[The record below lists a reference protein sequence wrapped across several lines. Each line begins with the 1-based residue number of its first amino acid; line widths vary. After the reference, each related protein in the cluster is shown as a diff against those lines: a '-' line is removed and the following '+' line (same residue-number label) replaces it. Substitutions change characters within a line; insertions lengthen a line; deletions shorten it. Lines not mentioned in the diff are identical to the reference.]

1 MYCLKKFSN
10 YLINIICVLI
20 LYGIIFSLI
29 STGLLN
35 NYYKGIIVLI
45 MISIILSVSLNL
57 VTGFLGQLTLGHAGF
72 MAIGAYTSAIFTK
85 YVELPSG
92 IEFLLAL
99 ILSGLLAGVFGII
112 IGIPA
117 LRLKGDYI
125 AILTL
130 GFGEM
135 IRGLI
140 IYFSDVTGGAKG
152 FIGIEYYS
160 NFTIVFIITVL
171 TIYILNTLIN
181 SRHGR
186 AILSIRED
194 EIAAEASGINTVYYK
209 IFAFSISAFFAGIA
223 GSLFAHYQM
232 VLDPVKF
239 NYNYSIEILIMV
251 VLGGMGSMTGSIV
264 ATIILVAIPQVLI
277 EFSQYRMLI
286 YSLLLILIMIF
297 KPSGLFGRYEFSM
310 SKLIHKFMKKN
321 K

>member
-1 MYCLKKFSN
+1 MCYLKK
-10 YLINIICVLI
+10 IVNIICVLL
-20 LYGIIFSLI
+20 LYVIIYSLI
-29 STGLLN
+29 NMGILN
-35 NYYKGIIVLI
+35 NYYQGIIVLI
-45 MISIILSVSLNL
+45 MISIILSVSLNF

-85 YVELPSG
+85 YVNLPLNL
-92 IEFLLAL
+92 EFLVAL
-99 ILSGLLAGVFGII
+99 ILSGVLAAIFGII

-135 IRGLI
+135 IRGI
-140 IYFSDVTGGAKG
+140 IVYFSNITGGSKG

-160 NFTIVFIITVL
+160 NFTIVFIITIF
-171 TIYILNTLIN
+171 TIYVLNSIIN

-194 EIAAEASGINTVYYK
+194 EIASESSGINTVYYK

-232 VLDPVKF
+232 VLDPSKF

-264 ATIILVAIPQVLI
+264 ATIILVAIPQILI

-286 YSLLLILIMIF
+286 YSLLLIIIMIF

-310 SKLIHKFMKKN
+310 TRLINKIFNKN

>member
-1 MYCLKKFSN
+1 
-10 YLINIICVLI
+10 
-20 LYGIIFSLI
+20 
-29 STGLLN
+29 
-35 NYYKGIIVLI
+35 
-45 MISIILSVSLNL
+45 
-57 VTGFLGQLTLGHAGF
+57 
-72 MAIGAYTSAIFTK
+72 
-85 YVELPSG
+85 
-92 IEFLLAL
+92 
-99 ILSGLLAGVFGII
+99 
-112 IGIPA
+112 
-117 LRLKGDYI
+117 
-125 AILTL
+125 
-130 GFGEM
+130 M

-160 NFTIVFIITVL
+160 NFTIVFILTVL

>member
-1 MYCLKKFSN
+1 MCYLKKFNN
-10 YLINIICVLI
+10 YLVNLICVLA
-20 LYGIIFSLI
+20 LYGVIFSLI
-29 STGLLN
+29 STGVLN
-35 NYYKGIIVLI
+35 NYYQGIIVLI
-45 MISIILSVSLNL
+45 MINIILTTSLNL
-57 VTGFLGQLTLGHAGF
+57 VTGILGQLTLGHAGF

-85 YVELPSG
+85 YVDLPSG
-92 IEFLLAL
+92 VEFFVAL
-99 ILSGLLAGVFGII
+99 ILSGILAAIFGII

-117 LRLKGDYI
+117 LRLRGDYI

-140 IYFSDVTGGAKG
+140 IYFSDLTGGAKG
-152 FIGIEYYS
+152 FIGIDYYS
-160 NFTIVFIITVL
+160 TFSIVFIVTVF
-171 TIYILNTLIN
+171 TIYVLNTLIK

-186 AILSIRED
+186 AILAIRED
-194 EIAAEASGINTVYYK
+194 EIAAEASGINIIYYK
-209 IFAFSISAFFAGIA
+209 IFAFCISAFFAGIA

-286 YSLLLILIMIF
+286 YSLLLIIIMIF
-297 KPSGLFGRYEFSM
+297 KPSGLFGRYEFSINRLI
-310 SKLIHKFMKKN
+310 SKILNRN